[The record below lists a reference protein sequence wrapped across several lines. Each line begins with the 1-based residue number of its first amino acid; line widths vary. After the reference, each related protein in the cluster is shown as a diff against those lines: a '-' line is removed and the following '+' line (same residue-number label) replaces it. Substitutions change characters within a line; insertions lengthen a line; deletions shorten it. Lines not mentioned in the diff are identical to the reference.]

1 MYKPV
6 LFQKNLDELEALMA
20 SPIDTDRD
28 RVDVLKAFGLTFE
41 QAWKAI
47 RKIAS
52 DQGVQVRNPRN
63 AIMFAINNRWIKPND
78 EEDWMLLIKDVNLIS
93 HTYSQKSAQIVIE
106 QIKSSYLKR
115 LKQLLENLERV

>member
-1 MYKPV
+1 
-6 LFQKNLDELEALMA
+6 MA